1 MTWSAHCA
9 KGALLAA
16 ASLLGACAT
25 SVSVSDLNES
35 NFGYRV
41 MPHFDASADP
51 DPAAINRGLY
61 MPRSLQYSCY
71 GCSSQSQL
79 SLAGWAP

>member
-1 MTWSAHCA
+1 
-9 KGALLAA
+9 
-16 ASLLGACAT
+16 
-25 SVSVSDLNES
+25 LNES

-41 MPHFDASADP
+41 MPHFDASVDP

-61 MPRSLQYSCY
+61 MPRSSQYSCY
-71 GCSSQSQL
+71 ACSSQSQL